1 MNRISLAPEFRE
13 GPLRRASYNR
23 RLLISLAL
31 LAALTFD
38 AGAIAQTSATL
49 NALGAHAF
57 GSPRNQ
63 AAAQFV
69 AAKLQ
74 EAGLAQTTIVDFTF
88 EGSAG
93 TNVVASLPGRSDR
106 LLIIATHHDT
116 KKDAQD
122 VSGRSRSLA
131 LLIEIGRQASR
142 LRPAKTWI
150 LASFDG
156 GESRGEG
163 FARYLETLG
172 KARDLVDGVVVLD
185 ASPLR
190 DSPGE
195 PSLIAPAC
203 ANDVSAGRRGIAG
216 RDLVAGAL
224 GGIPSSIDVS
234 FDDPGIS
241 LLTQPF
247 IRAFRTACD
256 PLAARPMAASL
267 GVIQVADA
275 GFSRSF
281 LSRGPTAPPRDPALR
296 DNEAARLAEL
306 AFAAIQGIDASAPSL
321 PQSDSWLVVGRS
333 VWPGWLVFLLGL
345 LTLVPGLFA
354 LRSQGTKL
362 ALRATQGALFTAVL
376 YYEPEIAL
384 FSLALPNLLPPSAPK
399 KYLAMALLP
408 FALLLAAG
416 GLCFIRGEVTGSW
429 LSIWTWG
436 GLAGCVALLYLAP
449 GGGSKT
455 PARAR
460 KGKR

>member
-1 MNRISLAPEFRE
+1 
-13 GPLRRASYNR
+13 
-23 RLLISLAL
+23 LISLVL

-38 AGAIAQTSATL
+38 AGAIAQNSATL
-49 NALGAHAF
+49 NALGPHAF

-74 EAGLAQTTIVDFTF
+74 ESGLTQTTIEEFTF

-93 TNVVASLPGRSDR
+93 TNVVANLPGRSDR

-116 KKDAQD
+116 RKDAQD

-142 LRPAKTWI
+142 LRPARTWI

-156 GESRGEG
+156 GESKGEG

-195 PSLIAPAC
+195 PSLLAPAC
-203 ANDVSAGRRGIAG
+203 ANGLASGRRGMAG

-224 GGIPSSIDVS
+224 GGIPSVIDVA
-234 FDDPGIS
+234 FDDPGIG

-247 IRAFRTACD
+247 IRAFRTNCD
-256 PLAARPMAASL
+256 PLAARPISAGL

-281 LSRGPTAPPRDPALR
+281 LSRGAEAPPRDPALR
-296 DNEAARLAEL
+296 DGDAVRLAEV
-306 AFAAIQGIDASAPSL
+306 AFAAIQGIDASSPAL

-333 VWPGWLVFLLGL
+333 VWPGWVLFLLGL

-354 LRSQGTKL
+354 LRAQGMAL
-362 ALRATQGALFTAVL
+362 ALRAAQGALFTAAL
-376 YYEPEIAL
+376 YYEPEVAL
-384 FSLALPNLLPPSAPK
+384 FSLALPNLLPPSAPR
-399 KYLAMALLP
+399 KYLGVALLP
-408 FALLLAAG
+408 LVLLLSAG
-416 GLCFIRGEVTGSW
+416 ALCFVRGEVTGSW
-429 LSIWTWG
+429 LSIWIWAA
-436 GLAGCVALLYLAP
+436 LAGSVALLGLAP
-449 GGGSKT
+449 AGSRKA
-455 PARAR
+455 PARAK

>member
-1 MNRISLAPEFRE
+1 M
-13 GPLRRASYNR
+13 
-23 RLLISLAL
+23 ISLAL

-49 NALGAHAF
+49 NALGPHPF

-74 EAGLAQTTIVDFTF
+74 EVGLAQTTAEDFTF
-88 EGSAG
+88 EGASG
-93 TNVVASLPGRSDR
+93 TNVVANLPGRSDR
-106 LLIIATHHDT
+106 LLIIATHHDS

-131 LLIEIGRQASR
+131 LLIEIGRQASK

-156 GESRGEG
+156 GESSGEG
-163 FARYLETLG
+163 LASYLEALG
-172 KARDLVDGVVVLD
+172 KSRDLVDGVVVLD

-190 DSPGE
+190 ENASE

-203 ANDVSAGRRGIAG
+203 PGRAGSNQRGLAG
-216 RDLVAGAL
+216 RDLVAAAL
-224 GGIPSSIDVS
+224 GGVPAEVDVS

-247 IRAFRTACD
+247 IRTFRTECD
-256 PLAARPMAASL
+256 PLVARAL
-267 GVIQVADA
+267 GEGVGVIQVADA
-275 GFSRSF
+275 SFSRSF
-281 LSRGPTAPPRDPALR
+281 LSRGSGAPPKDPALK
-296 DNEAARLAEL
+296 DNEAARLAAV
-306 AFAAIQGIDASAPSL
+306 AFSAIQGIDAFSPAL

-333 VWPGWLVFLLGL
+333 VFPGWLIFLIGL
-345 LTLVPGLFA
+345 LTLVPGLVA
-354 LRSQGTKL
+354 LRSDGTKL
-362 ALRATQGALFTAVL
+362 ALRVAQGLLFSFVLYHEPEVALFA
-376 YYEPEIAL
+376 
-384 FSLALPNLLPPSAPK
+384 LALPNLLPPRAPK
-399 KYLAMALLP
+399 MYLALTLLP
-408 FALLLAAG
+408 LALLLAAG
-416 GLCFIRGEVTGSW
+416 GLCFVRGQVTGSW
-429 LSIWTWG
+429 LSIWIWA
-436 GLAGCVALLYLAP
+436 GLLGSVVLLFAAP
-449 GGGSKT
+449 GGGRKA